1 MNSTPKW
8 IPITLALFILLV
20 VALVVFIPT
29 AGNAEG
35 VEEEYYGVL
44 QDDSDSYN
52 LDFDPDLVKDIQ
64 KALNKWLRKRGANT
78 ISQDGV
84 FGPRTGQ
91 AVKLFQYKNGLTIDG
106 ICGPQTL
113 RKLGIDPTGITAY
126 PRWVPNLEES
136 FAKSKTDYAIH
147 LNLGSNKLEIYHRVD
162 GEWRLIRVIL
172 AATGNYT
179 KGNFTDLADELL
191 SGTKHHYI
199 SGTSGGKAWRGY
211 NATLIKNGDF
221 IHSKLAHRVRGQW
234 VFDDDSCF
242 GKYVTH
248 GCVRVSVE
256 NSEWI
261 YQNMMKGTAC
271 VVDDRAWDF
280 PVTH

>member
-8 IPITLALFILLV
+8 IPITLITLILLFF
-20 VALVVFIPT
+20 ALVAFMPST
-29 AGNAEG
+29 GNAEG

-52 LDFDPDLVKDIQ
+52 LDFDSDLVKDIQ

-91 AVKLFQYKNGLTIDG
+91 AVKLFQYKNHLTIDG

-113 RKLGIDPTGITAY
+113 KKLGIDPTGITAY
-126 PRWVPNLEES
+126 PRWIPNLEES

-147 LNLGSNKLEIYHRVD
+147 LNLGSNKLEVYHRVND
-162 GEWRLIRVIL
+162 EWRLIRVML
-172 AATGNYT
+172 VATGDYT
-179 KGNFTDLADELL
+179 KGNFTDLTDQTL

-199 SGTSGGKAWRGY
+199 SGSGWRGY
-211 NATLIKNGDF
+211 NATLIQNGDF
-221 IHSKLAHRVRGQW
+221 IHSKLAHRKNGKW

-242 GKYVTH
+242 GHYVTH
-248 GCVRVSVE
+248 GCVRTSVE
-256 NSEWI
+256 NSEWVH
-261 YQNMMKGTAC
+261 QNIMKGTAC